1 MSVDRDRA
9 CLTGRRVRFPREAC
23 GRSHGLMTSIT
34 QDFPVV
40 SAPASRTA
48 EMHVHLGKAFS
59 ITRLWAMA
67 RKEFIQLRRDARSLG
82 LAFVLPLVMLILF
95 GYAITTDVQNIT
107 TAIVDRDHTPE
118 SRALTS
124 AFAGSSYFTVKY
136 TPATSEGVEELID
149 LAKVRVVIVIPERFS
164 VDLMSGRP
172 APVELLLDGSDAK
185 TANVARG
192 YADAI
197 ARTYSRNTMI
207 VAKHGPPAVQ
217 VEGRVWY
224 NETLDSAS
232 MIVPGLI
239 ALIMSIISAMLTS
252 LTVAREWERGTME
265 QLAAT
270 PVSRSEVILGK
281 LVPYLVI
288 GLIDVAVAVIV
299 GISVFEIPF
308 RGNLLTFALGTTV
321 FLIGVLGLGML
332 LSTSLKS
339 QLLASQAAIF
349 ATYLPALLFSGFM
362 YTLSNMP
369 TALQWISR
377 VVPARYYVSFTRG
390 VFLKGNGLDVLWPA
404 IAGLSVYA
412 AGTVALS
419 IRNFKKELT

>member
-1 MSVDRDRA
+1 
-9 CLTGRRVRFPREAC
+9 
-23 GRSHGLMTSIT
+23 MTSISIT
-34 QDFPVV
+34 QDFRVP
-40 SAPASRTA
+40 ARPASKTA
-48 EMHVHLGKAFS
+48 EFHAHVPKIFS
-59 ITRLWAMA
+59 IARLWAIA
-67 RKEFIQLRRDARSLG
+67 RKEAIQLRRDARSLG
-82 LAFVLPLVMLILF
+82 LAFVLPVIMLILF
-95 GYAITTDVQNIT
+95 GYAITTDVEHIT

-124 AFAGSSYFTVKY
+124 AFSESNYFMVKA
-136 TPATSEGVEELID
+136 TPQTDVGVEELID

-164 VDLMSGRP
+164 ADLKSGRA

-197 ARTYSRNTMI
+197 ARTYSQNATIMPRRGPAPV
-207 VAKHGPPAVQ
+207 VA
-217 VEGRVWY
+217 EGRVWY

-239 ALIMSIISAMLTS
+239 AVIMSIISAMLTS
-252 LTVAREWERGTME
+252 LTVSREWERGTME

-270 PVSRSEVILGK
+270 PVSRTEVILGK

-288 GLIDVAVAVIV
+288 GLIDVAIAVLL
-299 GISVFEIPF
+299 GIFVFDVPF
-308 RGNLLTFALGTTV
+308 RGNLLTFTLGTVV
-321 FLIGVLGLGML
+321 FLIGVLGLGTL
-332 LSTSLKS
+332 LSTGLKS

-362 YTLSNMP
+362 YTISNMP
-369 TALQWISR
+369 KILQWISAI
-377 VVPARYYVSFTRG
+377 VPARYYVSFTRG

-404 IAGLSVYA
+404 ILGLSIYA
-412 AGTVALS
+412 GFTVAMS
-419 IRNFKKELT
+419 IKNFKKELT

>member
-1 MSVDRDRA
+1 
-9 CLTGRRVRFPREAC
+9 
-23 GRSHGLMTSIT
+23 MTSISIT
-34 QDFPVV
+34 QDFPVP
-40 SAPASRTA
+40 ARPASKTA
-48 EMHVHLGKAFS
+48 EFHAHVPKIFS
-59 ITRLWAMA
+59 IARLWAIA
-67 RKEFIQLRRDARSLG
+67 RKEAIQLRRDARSLG
-82 LAFVLPLVMLILF
+82 LAFVLPVIMLILF
-95 GYAITTDVQNIT
+95 GYAITTDVEHIT

-124 AFAGSSYFTVKY
+124 AFSESNYFMVKY
-136 TPATSEGVEELID
+136 APQTDVGVEELID

-164 VDLMSGRP
+164 ADLKRGRA

-197 ARTYSRNTMI
+197 ARTYSQNATI
-207 VAKHGPPAVQ
+207 VPQRRIAPVTA
-217 VEGRVWY
+217 EGRVWY

-239 ALIMSIISAMLTS
+239 AVIMSIISAMLTS
-252 LTVAREWERGTME
+252 LTVSREWERGTME

-270 PVSRSEVILGK
+270 PVSRTEVILGK

-288 GLIDVAVAVIV
+288 GLIDVAIAVILGV
-299 GISVFEIPF
+299 FVFEVPF
-308 RGNLLTFALGTTV
+308 RGSLLTFALGTTV
-321 FLIGVLGLGML
+321 FLVGVLGLGTL
-332 LSTSLKS
+332 LSTGLKS

-362 YTLSNMP
+362 YTISNMP
-369 TALQWISR
+369 MALQWISR
-377 VVPARYYVSFTRG
+377 VIPARYYVSFTRG

-404 IAGLSVYA
+404 IFGLAIYACITIAMSVK
-412 AGTVALS
+412 
-419 IRNFKKELT
+419 NFKKELT

>member
-1 MSVDRDRA
+1 
-9 CLTGRRVRFPREAC
+9 
-23 GRSHGLMTSIT
+23 MTSISIT
-34 QDFPVV
+34 QDFPVP
-40 SAPASRTA
+40 ARPASKTA
-48 EMHVHLGKAFS
+48 EFHAHVPKIFS
-59 ITRLWAMA
+59 IARLWAIA
-67 RKEFIQLRRDARSLG
+67 RKETIQLRRDARSLG
-82 LAFVLPLVMLILF
+82 LAFVLPVIMLILF
-95 GYAITTDVQNIT
+95 GYAITTDVEHIT

-124 AFAGSSYFTVKY
+124 AFSESNYFMVKA
-136 TPATSEGVEELID
+136 TPQTDVGVEELID

-164 VDLMSGRP
+164 ADLKSGRA

-197 ARTYSRNTMI
+197 ARTYSQNATIMPRRGPAPV
-207 VAKHGPPAVQ
+207 VA
-217 VEGRVWY
+217 EGRVWY

-239 ALIMSIISAMLTS
+239 AVIMSIISAMLTS
-252 LTVAREWERGTME
+252 LTVSREWERGTME

-270 PVSRSEVILGK
+270 PVSRTEVILGK

-288 GLIDVAVAVIV
+288 GLIDVAIAVLL
-299 GISVFEIPF
+299 GIFVFDVPF
-308 RGNLLTFALGTTV
+308 RGNLLTFTLGTVV
-321 FLIGVLGLGML
+321 FLIGVLGLGTL
-332 LSTSLKS
+332 LSTGLKS

-362 YTLSNMP
+362 YTISNMP

-377 VVPARYYVSFTRG
+377 IVPARCYVSFTRG

-404 IAGLSVYA
+404 IFGLAIYACITIAMSVK
-412 AGTVALS
+412 
-419 IRNFKKELT
+419 NFKKELT

>member
-1 MSVDRDRA
+1 
-9 CLTGRRVRFPREAC
+9 
-23 GRSHGLMTSIT
+23 MTSISIT
-34 QDFPVV
+34 QDFPVP
-40 SAPASRTA
+40 ARPASKTA
-48 EMHVHLGKAFS
+48 EYLAHVPKIFS
-59 ITRLWAMA
+59 IARLWAIA
-67 RKEFIQLRRDARSLG
+67 RKEAIQLRRDARSLG
-82 LAFVLPLVMLILF
+82 LAFVLPVIMLILF
-95 GYAITTDVQNIT
+95 GYAITSDVEHIT

-124 AFAGSSYFTVKY
+124 AFSGSNYFMVKY
-136 TPATSEGVEELID
+136 TPATSEGIEELID

-164 VDLMSGRP
+164 VDLESGRA

-197 ARTYSRNTMI
+197 ARTYSQNATI
-207 VAKHGPPAVQ
+207 VPRRGPASVQ
-217 VEGRVWY
+217 AEGRVWY
-224 NETLDSAS
+224 NETLDSAA

-239 ALIMSIISAMLTS
+239 AVIMSIISAMLTS
-252 LTVAREWERGTME
+252 LTVSREWERGTME

-270 PVSRSEVILGK
+270 PVSRAEVILGK

-288 GLIDVAVAVIV
+288 GLIDVAIAVILGV
-299 GISVFEIPF
+299 FVFEVPF

-321 FLIGVLGLGML
+321 FLIGVLGLGTL

-362 YTLSNMP
+362 YTISNMP
-369 TALQWISR
+369 VVLQWISR
-377 VVPARYYVSFTRG
+377 AVPARYYVSFTRG

-404 IAGLSVYA
+404 ILGLGFYA
-412 AGTVALS
+412 AWTVTFS
-419 IRNFKKELT
+419 IKNFKKELT

>member
-1 MSVDRDRA
+1 
-9 CLTGRRVRFPREAC
+9 
-23 GRSHGLMTSIT
+23 MTSISIT
-34 QDFPVV
+34 QDFPVP
-40 SAPASRTA
+40 ARPASKTA
-48 EMHVHLGKAFS
+48 EFHAHVPKIFS
-59 ITRLWAMA
+59 IARLWAIA
-67 RKEFIQLRRDARSLG
+67 RKEAIQLRRDARSLG
-82 LAFVLPLVMLILF
+82 LAFVLPVIMLILF
-95 GYAITTDVQNIT
+95 GYAITTDVEHIT

-124 AFAGSSYFTVKY
+124 AFSESNYFMVKY
-136 TPATSEGVEELID
+136 APQTDVGVEELID

-164 VDLMSGRP
+164 VDLKSGRA

-197 ARTYSRNTMI
+197 ARTYSQNATIIPRRGPAPV
-207 VAKHGPPAVQ
+207 VA
-217 VEGRVWY
+217 EGRVWY

-239 ALIMSIISAMLTS
+239 AVIMSIISAMLTS
-252 LTVAREWERGTME
+252 LTVSREWERGTME

-270 PVSRSEVILGK
+270 PVSRTEVILGK

-288 GLIDVAVAVIV
+288 GLIDVAIAVILGV
-299 GISVFEIPF
+299 FVFEVPF

-321 FLIGVLGLGML
+321 FLVGVLGLGTL
-332 LSTSLKS
+332 LSTGLKS

-362 YTLSNMP
+362 YTISNMP
-369 TALQWISR
+369 VALQWISR
-377 VVPARYYVSFTRG
+377 VIPARYYVSFTRG

-404 IAGLSVYA
+404 IFGLAIYACITIAMSVK
-412 AGTVALS
+412 
-419 IRNFKKELT
+419 NFKKELT

>member
-1 MSVDRDRA
+1 
-9 CLTGRRVRFPREAC
+9 
-23 GRSHGLMTSIT
+23 MTSISIT
-34 QDFPVV
+34 DDFPVP
-40 SAPASRTA
+40 ARPASRTA
-48 EMHVHLGKAFS
+48 EWETMQAHAPKSFS
-59 ITRLWAMA
+59 ITRLWAIA
-67 RKEFIQLRRDARSLG
+67 RKEAIQLRRDARSLG
-82 LAFVLPLVMLILF
+82 LAFVLPLIMLILF
-95 GYAITTDVQNIT
+95 GYAITTDVQHIT

-118 SRALTS
+118 SRALTA

-136 TPATSEGVEELID
+136 TPATAEGVEQLID

-164 VDLMSGRP
+164 VDLKGGRA

-197 ARTYSRNTMI
+197 ARTYSQNALV
-207 VAKHGPPAVQ
+207 VAKAPPAPVQ
-217 VEGRVWY
+217 AEGRVWY
-224 NETLDSAS
+224 NETLDSRA

-239 ALIMSIISAMLTS
+239 AVIMSIISAMLTS

-270 PVSRSEVILGK
+270 PVSRTEVILGK
-281 LVPYLVI
+281 LLPYLVI
-288 GLIDVAVAVIV
+288 GLIDVAMALIV
-299 GISVFEIPF
+299 GVFVFEVPF

-321 FLIGVLGLGML
+321 FLIGVLGLGTL

-349 ATYLPALLFSGFM
+349 ATYMPALLFSGFM
-362 YTLSNMP
+362 YTLTNMP

-404 IAGLSVYA
+404 ILGLSIYA

>member
-1 MSVDRDRA
+1 
-9 CLTGRRVRFPREAC
+9 
-23 GRSHGLMTSIT
+23 MTSISIT
-34 QDFPVV
+34 QDFPVP
-40 SAPASRTA
+40 ARPASTTA
-48 EMHVHLGKAFS
+48 EWHAHVPKIFS
-59 ITRLWAMA
+59 IARLWAIA
-67 RKEFIQLRRDARSLG
+67 RKEAIQLRRDARSLG
-82 LAFVLPLVMLILF
+82 LAFVLPVIMLVLF
-95 GYAITTDVQNIT
+95 GYAITTDVQHIT

-124 AFAGSSYFTVKY
+124 AFSESNYFMVKY
-136 TPATSEGVEELID
+136 TPQTDIGVEELID

-164 VDLMSGRP
+164 VHLESGRA

-197 ARTYSRNTMI
+197 ARTYSQNATIIPRRGPAPV
-207 VAKHGPPAVQ
+207 VA
-217 VEGRVWY
+217 EGRVWY

-239 ALIMSIISAMLTS
+239 AVIMSIISAMLTS
-252 LTVAREWERGTME
+252 LTVSREWERGTME

-270 PVSRSEVILGK
+270 PVSRAEVILGK

-288 GLIDVAVAVIV
+288 GLIDVAIAVIV
-299 GISVFEIPF
+299 GVFVFDVPF
-308 RGNLLTFALGTTV
+308 RGNLLTFTLGTTV
-321 FLIGVLGLGML
+321 FLVGVLGLGTL
-332 LSTSLKS
+332 LSTGLKT

-362 YTLSNMP
+362 YTISNMP
-369 TALQWISR
+369 VVLQWISR

-404 IAGLSVYA
+404 IFGLAIYAGF
-412 AGTVALS
+412 TVAMS
-419 IRNFKKELT
+419 IRNFRKELT

>member
-1 MSVDRDRA
+1 
-9 CLTGRRVRFPREAC
+9 
-23 GRSHGLMTSIT
+23 MTPISIT
-34 QDFPVV
+34 QDFPVP
-40 SAPASRTA
+40 ARPASKTA
-48 EMHVHLGKAFS
+48 EFHAHVPKIFS
-59 ITRLWAMA
+59 IARLWAIA
-67 RKEFIQLRRDARSLG
+67 RKEAIQLRRDARSLG
-82 LAFVLPLVMLILF
+82 LAFVLPVIMLILF
-95 GYAITTDVQNIT
+95 GYAITTDVEHIT

-124 AFAGSSYFTVKY
+124 AFSESNYFMVKA
-136 TPATSEGVEELID
+136 TPQTDVGVEELID

-164 VDLMSGRP
+164 VDLESGRA

-197 ARTYSRNTMI
+197 ARTYSQNATILPRRGPAPV
-207 VAKHGPPAVQ
+207 VA
-217 VEGRVWY
+217 EGRVWY

-239 ALIMSIISAMLTS
+239 AVIMSIISAMLTS
-252 LTVAREWERGTME
+252 LTVSREWERGTME

-270 PVSRSEVILGK
+270 PVSRTEVILGK
-281 LVPYLVI
+281 LLPYLVI
-288 GLIDVAVAVIV
+288 GLIDVAMALIV
-299 GISVFEIPF
+299 GVFVFEVPF

-321 FLIGVLGLGML
+321 FLIGVLGLGTL

-349 ATYLPALLFSGFM
+349 ATYMPALLFSGFM
-362 YTLSNMP
+362 YTLTNMP

-404 IAGLSVYA
+404 ILGLSIYA

>member
-1 MSVDRDRA
+1 
-9 CLTGRRVRFPREAC
+9 
-23 GRSHGLMTSIT
+23 MTSISIT
-34 QDFPVV
+34 QDFPVP
-40 SAPASRTA
+40 ARPASRTA
-48 EMHVHLGKAFS
+48 EWHAHVPKSFS
-59 ITRLWAMA
+59 IARLWAIA
-67 RKEFIQLRRDARSLG
+67 RKEAIQLRRDARSLG
-82 LAFVLPLVMLILF
+82 LAFVLPVIMLVLF
-95 GYAITTDVQNIT
+95 GYAITTDVEHIT

-124 AFAGSSYFTVKY
+124 AFSGSNYFLVKY
-136 TPATSEGVEELID
+136 MPATSEGVEELID

-164 VDLMSGRP
+164 ADLKSGRA
-172 APVELLLDGSDAK
+172 APIELLLDGSDAK
-185 TANVARG
+185 TATVARG

-197 ARTYSRNTMI
+197 ARTYSQNATIMARR
-207 VAKHGPPAVQ
+207 GPAPVTA
-217 VEGRVWY
+217 EGRVWY
-224 NETLDSAS
+224 NETLDSRA

-239 ALIMSIISAMLTS
+239 AVIMSIISAMLTS
-252 LTVAREWERGTME
+252 LTVSREWERGTME

-270 PVSRSEVILGK
+270 PVSRTEVILGK
-281 LVPYLVI
+281 LLPYLAI
-288 GLIDVAVAVIV
+288 GLIDVAIALIV
-299 GISVFEIPF
+299 GVYVFDVPF

-321 FLIGVLGLGML
+321 FLIGVLGLGTL

-362 YTLSNMP
+362 YTISNMP
-369 TALQWISR
+369 VVLQWLSA

-404 IAGLSVYA
+404 IVGLTIYAGF
-412 AGTVALS
+412 TVAMS

>member
-1 MSVDRDRA
+1 
-9 CLTGRRVRFPREAC
+9 
-23 GRSHGLMTSIT
+23 MTSISIT
-34 QDFPVV
+34 QDFPVPT
-40 SAPASRTA
+40 ARRASEAADRTNRIPK
-48 EMHVHLGKAFS
+48 VFS
-59 ITRLWAMA
+59 IARLWAIA
-67 RKEFIQLRRDARSLG
+67 RKEAIQLRRDARSLA
-82 LAFVLPLVMLILF
+82 LAFVLPVIMLVLF
-95 GYAITTDVQNIT
+95 GYAITTDVEHIT
-107 TAIVDRDHTPE
+107 TAVVDRDHTPE
-118 SRALTS
+118 SRALTK
-124 AFAGSSYFTVKY
+124 AFSESNYFMVKY

-164 VDLMSGRP
+164 ADLQGGRA

-197 ARTYSRNTMI
+197 ARTYSQNATIIPRAGAAPITT
-207 VAKHGPPAVQ
+207 
-217 VEGRVWY
+217 EGRVWY
-224 NETLDSAS
+224 NETLDSRA

-239 ALIMSIISAMLTS
+239 AVIMSIISAMLTS
-252 LTVAREWERGTME
+252 LTVSREWERGTME

-270 PVSRSEVILGK
+270 PVSRTEVILGK
-281 LVPYLVI
+281 LVPYLAI

-299 GISVFEIPF
+299 GVYVFEVPF

-321 FLIGVLGLGML
+321 FLIGVLGLGTL
-332 LSTSLKS
+332 LSTGLKS

-362 YTLSNMP
+362 YTISNMP
-369 TALQWISR
+369 VILQWISAI
-377 VVPARYYVSFTRG
+377 VPARYYVTFTRG

-404 IAGLSVYA
+404 IVGLAIYAGFV
-412 AGTVALS
+412 VAMS

>member
-1 MSVDRDRA
+1 
-9 CLTGRRVRFPREAC
+9 
-23 GRSHGLMTSIT
+23 MTSISIT
-34 QDFPVV
+34 QDFPVP
-40 SAPASRTA
+40 ARPASKTA
-48 EMHVHLGKAFS
+48 EFHAHVPKIFS
-59 ITRLWAMA
+59 IARLWAIA
-67 RKEFIQLRRDARSLG
+67 RKEAIQLRRDARSLG
-82 LAFVLPLVMLILF
+82 LAFVLPVIMLILF
-95 GYAITTDVQNIT
+95 GYAITTDVEHIT

-124 AFAGSSYFTVKY
+124 AFSESNYFTVKY
-136 TPATSEGVEELID
+136 APQTDLGVEELID

-164 VDLMSGRP
+164 VDLKSGRA

-197 ARTYSRNTMI
+197 ARTYSQNATIMPRRGPAPV
-207 VAKHGPPAVQ
+207 VA
-217 VEGRVWY
+217 EGRVWY

-239 ALIMSIISAMLTS
+239 AVIMSIISAMLTS
-252 LTVAREWERGTME
+252 LTVSREWERGTME

-270 PVSRSEVILGK
+270 PVSRTEVILGK

-288 GLIDVAVAVIV
+288 GLIDVAIAVIL
-299 GISVFEIPF
+299 GVFVFGVPF

-321 FLIGVLGLGML
+321 FLVGVLGLGTL
-332 LSTSLKS
+332 LSTGLKS

-362 YTLSNMP
+362 YTISNMP
-369 TALQWISR
+369 VALQWISR
-377 VVPARYYVSFTRG
+377 VIPARYYVSFTRG

-404 IAGLSVYA
+404 IFGLAIYACITIAMSVK
-412 AGTVALS
+412 
-419 IRNFKKELT
+419 NFKKELT

>member
-1 MSVDRDRA
+1 
-9 CLTGRRVRFPREAC
+9 
-23 GRSHGLMTSIT
+23 MTSISIT
-34 QDFPVV
+34 QDFPVP
-40 SAPASRTA
+40 ARPASKTA
-48 EMHVHLGKAFS
+48 EFHAHVPKIFS
-59 ITRLWAMA
+59 IARLWAIA
-67 RKEFIQLRRDARSLG
+67 RKEAIQLRRDARSLG
-82 LAFVLPLVMLILF
+82 LAFVLPVIMLILF
-95 GYAITTDVQNIT
+95 GYAITTDVEHIT

-124 AFAGSSYFTVKY
+124 AFSESNYFMVKY
-136 TPATSEGVEELID
+136 APQTDVGVEELID

-164 VDLMSGRP
+164 VDLKSGRA
-172 APVELLLDGSDAK
+172 APLELLLDGSDAK

-197 ARTYSRNTMI
+197 ARTYSQNATIIPRPGPAPV
-207 VAKHGPPAVQ
+207 VA
-217 VEGRVWY
+217 EGRVWY

-239 ALIMSIISAMLTS
+239 AVIMSIISAMLTS
-252 LTVAREWERGTME
+252 LTVSREWERGTME

-270 PVSRSEVILGK
+270 PVSRTEVILGK

-288 GLIDVAVAVIV
+288 GLIDVAIAVILGV
-299 GISVFEIPF
+299 FVFEVPF

-321 FLIGVLGLGML
+321 FLVGVLGLGTL
-332 LSTSLKS
+332 LSTGLKS

-362 YTLSNMP
+362 YTISNMP
-369 TALQWISR
+369 VALQWISR
-377 VVPARYYVSFTRG
+377 VIPARYYVSFTRG

-404 IAGLSVYA
+404 IFGLAIYACITIAMSVK
-412 AGTVALS
+412 
-419 IRNFKKELT
+419 NFKKELT

>member
-1 MSVDRDRA
+1 
-9 CLTGRRVRFPREAC
+9 
-23 GRSHGLMTSIT
+23 MTSISIT
-34 QDFPVV
+34 QDFPVP
-40 SAPASRTA
+40 SRPASRTA
-48 EMHVHLGKAFS
+48 EMSAHVPKAFS
-59 ITRLWAMA
+59 IARLWAIA
-67 RKEFIQLRRDARSLG
+67 RKEAIQLRRDARSLG
-82 LAFVLPLVMLILF
+82 LAFVLPVIMLVLF
-95 GYAITTDVQNIT
+95 GYAITTDVEHIT

-124 AFAGSSYFTVKY
+124 AFGGSNYFLVKY
-136 TPATSEGVEELID
+136 TPTTSDGVEELID

-164 VDLMSGRP
+164 VDLKSGRA

-197 ARTYSRNTMI
+197 VRTFSENSATGPR
-207 VAKHGPPAVQ
+207 HGPAPVRA
-217 VEGRVWY
+217 EGRVWY
-224 NETLDSAS
+224 NETLDSAA

-239 ALIMSIISAMLTS
+239 AVIMSIISAMLTS
-252 LTVAREWERGTME
+252 LTVSREWERGTME

-270 PVSRSEVILGK
+270 PVSRTEVILGK

-288 GLIDVAVAVIV
+288 GLIDVAIAVIV
-299 GISVFEIPF
+299 GVYVFEVPF

-321 FLIGVLGLGML
+321 FLVGVLGLGTL
-332 LSTSLKS
+332 LSTGLKS

-362 YTLSNMP
+362 YTISNMP
-369 TALQWISR
+369 VALQWISR

-412 AGTVALS
+412 VLTVTFS
-419 IRNFKKELT
+419 IKNFKKELT